1 MTIETIID
9 HDQPDFEPG
18 DPTPLAQPDGGL
30 IRRSTGP
37 LTAISAGLAWCGFVV
52 LAGTRLLSHSR
63 ARAAVWHTAQ
73 VAEKLERHVGSFHHM
88 RYPWAFGSPAPEA
101 VDDVKCLALLD
112 EAMHALFPM
121 PLQLPGTKF
130 LAGVLE

>member
-30 IRRSTGP
+30 IT
-37 LTAISAGLAWCGFVV
+37 
-52 LAGTRLLSHSR
+52 

-73 VAEKLERHVGSFHHM
+73 VAEKLERHLGSFHHM